1 MRPYIVKWSDLEMAR
16 NGKPGFGIGW
26 ELEGS
31 GLGTAPQWWPLESKL
46 ARHWVRWTRLQPSL
60 LYLTIDT
67 LDAENSNGHDV
78 THICKPYGQ
87 PTRKLWY
94 DCREACTR

>member
-31 GLGTAPQWWPLESKL
+31 GLGIVPQWWPLESKL
-46 ARHWVRWTRLQPSL
+46 ARNWVRWTRLRPY
-60 LYLTIDT
+60 YLIIDT
-67 LDAENSNGHDV
+67 LDVHNSNGYDFTKIEKH
-78 THICKPYGQ
+78 YGNPLMQ
-87 PTRKLWY
+87 DLLI
-94 DCREACTR
+94 E